1 MASLIAFL
9 LTPLGRIVG
18 AAAGVFFIIIGF
30 ASHQRNVGAT
40 KAVAK
45 IEERTQN
52 AISKANS
59 AAAKSAAGGGV
70 RNPYGRD

>member
-30 ASHQRNVGAT
+30 ASHQRNVGAANAT
-40 KAVAK
+40 AK
-45 IEERTQN
+45 IEKATN
-52 AISKANS
+52 HAISKASS
-59 AAAKSAAGGGV
+59 AAAKSRDGGGV